1 MFTKVI
7 AILVYLF
14 SGEGAIIRKIQ
25 EAQMKRVCYWQ
36 LRNMTDHELKDI
48 GLNRSD
54 LYRVI
59 YEGEGRGK
67 TA

>member
-25 EAQMKRVCYWQ
+25 EVQMKRVCYWQ
-36 LRNMTDHELKDI
+36 LRNMTDRELKDI
-48 GLNRSD
+48 GLSRSD
-54 LYRVI
+54 IYRVVHG
-59 YEGEGRGK
+59 GEGRGK